1 MKNGSALPPSP
12 GGERGGGGG
21 YELCPGLTKNLVVTW
36 VSRKTSYFVTLNS
49 FPIILVIIVMKK
61 VRGFIRNSRRW
72 KNVIKRD
79 GTWTWCL
86 IFARVSKEIEKTQ
99 EIFQKEK
106 IYTFQ
111 WEKITEFAFHS
122 FLCVQTLLVFWFH
135 SSHKFFMLLCTI
147 DFWFVSIFFNKD
159 IQHFDLY
166 FLPQHIQWC
175 CYKIGSLSILY
186 PNHGISVSNNRH
198 WIMCPVPMN
207 ILIEKNVDRWNNT
220 EGSFIQY
227 LRKIF
232 RKNNISYSLIRT
244 MDNL

>member
-1 MKNGSALPPSP
+1 MENNDANTDYHK
-12 GGERGGGGG
+12 
-21 YELCPGLTKNLVVTW
+21 
-36 VSRKTSYFVTLNS
+36 FVT
-49 FPIILVIIVMKK
+49 VGDQKWEIVEITI
-61 VRGFIRNSRRW
+61 GITF
-72 KNVIKRD
+72 
-79 GTWTWCL
+79 
-86 IFARVSKEIEKTQ
+86 FAWDLYSTIEKTQ

-147 DFWFVSIFFNKD
+147 DFWFVSIFLNKD

-175 CYKIGSLSILY
+175 CYKIASSSILY

-198 WIMCPVPMN
+198 WIMCPLPMN

-232 RKNNISYSLIRT
+232 RKNNISYSLIRKR
-244 MDNL
+244 DNL